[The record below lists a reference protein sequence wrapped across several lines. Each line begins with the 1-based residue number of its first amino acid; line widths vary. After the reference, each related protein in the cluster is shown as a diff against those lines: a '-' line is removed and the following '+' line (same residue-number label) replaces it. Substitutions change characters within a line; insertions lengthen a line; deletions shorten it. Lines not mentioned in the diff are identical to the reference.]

1 MIMQYKPQNDSPEK
15 HPGTLNGRLNPPP
28 FDVLRSPAG
37 PRGSPKAPR
46 GPPKILSKKREEL
59 STTKETHQF
68 TFSYKKALILKK
80 TKGP

>member
-1 MIMQYKPQNDSPEK
+1 MQHKQQNDSPEK
-15 HPGTLNGRLNPPP
+15 HPGTPNRRLDPPP

-46 GPPKILSKKREEL
+46 GSPKILSKKREGL

-68 TFSYKKALILKK
+68 TFSYKKVLILKK
-80 TKGP
+80 TRGP